1 MRVYLWPVGD
11 GESAMAVKSL
21 GTGHGGR
28 TRRRRTCGEELG
40 GRWLVVAAVG
50 GRRWYREEIGRK

>member
-1 MRVYLWPVGD
+1 MSVCAGDGGGVWVVGAVGD

-28 TRRRRTCGEELG
+28 TRRRRRCVE
-40 GRWLVVAAVG
+40 RS
-50 GRRWYREEIGRK
+50 

>member
-1 MRVYLWPVGD
+1 MYMCVGGGGEVMFVCVGSVGD

-28 TRRRRTCGEELG
+28 TRRKRRCVE
-40 GRWLVVAAVG
+40 RS
-50 GRRWYREEIGRK
+50 

>member
-1 MRVYLWPVGD
+1 MCVCSCLRACVGPVGD

-28 TRRRRTCGEELG
+28 TRRRRRCVE
-40 GRWLVVAAVG
+40 
-50 GRRWYREEIGRK
+50 KS

>member
-1 MRVYLWPVGD
+1 MCVGPVGD

-28 TRRRRTCGEELG
+28 TRRKRRSVQ
-40 GRWLVVAAVG
+40 RS
-50 GRRWYREEIGRK
+50 